1 MTNFDGPNREQFC
14 SRRERSNT
22 PLQALQLMNDVQH
35 FEAARALA
43 ERVLA
48 EGGADT
54 NSRLEFLYRTVLSRK
69 PTADEIEIVTSALQT
84 QLKLFAAD
92 VNAATK
98 VIQVGES
105 ESQKVA
111 AELATAAWTMIANL
125 ILNLD
130 ESVMRN

>member
-1 MTNFDGPNREQFC
+1 
-14 SRRERSNT
+14 
-22 PLQALQLMNDVQH
+22 MNDVQH

-69 PTADEIEIVTSALQT
+69 PTAGEIEIVTSALQT

-98 VIQVGES
+98 AIQVGES
-105 ESQKVA
+105 EPQKVA

>member
-14 SRRERSNT
+14 TRRERSNT

-54 NSRLEFLYRTVLSRK
+54 DSRLEFLYRTVLSRK
-69 PTADEIEIVTSALQT
+69 PDAEEIRILTSALTT
-84 QLKLFAAD
+84 QLKLFAD
-92 VNAATK
+92 ENDAAAK
-98 VIQVGES
+98 AIHVGES
-105 ESQKVA
+105 EPGNIA
-111 AELATAAWTMIANL
+111 ADLATAAWTMVANL
-125 ILNLD
+125 VLNLD
-130 ESVMRN
+130 ETVVRN